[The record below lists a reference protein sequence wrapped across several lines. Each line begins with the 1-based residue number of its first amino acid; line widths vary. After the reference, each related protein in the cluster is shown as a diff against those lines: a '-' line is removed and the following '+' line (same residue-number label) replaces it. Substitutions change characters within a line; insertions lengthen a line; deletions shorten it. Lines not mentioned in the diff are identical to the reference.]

1 MPDKAAIAVN
11 EAGRNDGMS
20 SGLAT
25 VRRRRPRRNENGFTL
40 LETLAALM
48 MVGMVAS
55 ILYGFM
61 LMGVS
66 TYKRVETETKIRH
79 QGDLLMAG
87 LVSELLE
94 AVHVE
99 QGTDRTELIAVRMA
113 SDPSRYVET
122 YRLCIETLDGRHGV
136 SVYRDGETDPVRR
149 YELAPDIALEAPGT
163 HSVLQADGNRAAII
177 RMQFVQASSPGV
189 KAQET
194 PLFIETRVSV
204 SRLE

>member
-1 MPDKAAIAVN
+1 MPG
-11 EAGRNDGMS
+11 E
-20 SGLAT
+20 LAT
-25 VRRRRPRRNENGFTL
+25 GMDRRPLRNERGFTL

-79 QGDLLMAG
+79 QGDLLTAG

-99 QGTDRTELIAVRMA
+99 QGTDHTELVAVRM
-113 SDPSRYVET
+113 SPDPLRYVET
-122 YRLCIETLDGRHGV
+122 YRLRIETLDGRHGV
-136 SVYRDGETDPVRR
+136 SVYRDGAAAPVRR
-149 YELAPDIALEAPGT
+149 FELAPDIALQGPGT
-163 HSVLQADGNRAAII
+163 QSVLLADGNRAAII
-177 RMQFVQASSPGV
+177 RMHFVQESLPGR
-189 KAQET
+189 KSQET

>member
-1 MPDKAAIAVN
+1 
-11 EAGRNDGMS
+11 MS
-20 SGLAT
+20 SEWAT
-25 VRRRRPRRNENGFTL
+25 DGRRRPWRNESGFTL

-113 SDPSRYVET
+113 PDPTRYVET
-122 YRLCIETLDGRHGV
+122 YRLRIETLNGRHGV

-149 YELAPDIALEAPGT
+149 YELAPDIALQAPGT
-163 HSVLQADGNRAAII
+163 QSVLMADGNRTAII
-177 RMQFVQASSPGV
+177 RMHFVQASPPGV